1 MNYLLD
7 THTLL
12 WYFQDDQRLNF
23 DLINLLENPENNL
36 YFSIAS
42 LWEIA
47 IKINIEKLR
56 LECSFQY
63 LLKFINQVNIL
74 ILSITELDLKYYHN
88 LPLYHRD
95 PFDRILVAQ
104 ALNNELI
111 LISRD
116 SAFDN
121 YLIQKIW

>member
-12 WYFQDDQRLNF
+12 WYFQNKNLN
-23 DLINLLENPENNL
+23 INVANILENTDNNL
-36 YFSIAS
+36 YISIAG
-42 LWEIA
+42 LWEIV
-47 IKINIEKLR
+47 IKLNINKLR
-56 LECSFQY
+56 LECSFEEFSN
-63 LLKFINQVNIL
+63 FIKQVNIEVLL
-74 ILSITELDLKYYHN
+74 IGLFDLETYLS

-104 ALNNELI
+104 AINYSLI

-116 SAFDN
+116 VAFDN
-121 YLIQKIW
+121 YSIQRLW